1 MKYGKKILAIFLVL
15 VTLTGMLPITGNAA
29 QTVSTENEVSVSGTN
44 EFGQLLSESISD
56 AQQSQ
61 DAGVESG
68 KEGYGVTALTIE
80 GNIATVTYDAMEEAI
95 LLVALYSEENGQL
108 ICSGK
113 TTVTAENTQATLTI
127 EGEMPEFFEAA
138 AFLLDTYD
146 MSPLCPSYATPMYT
160 KQMQELL
167 ASTAEDYVADG
178 YEVLQ
183 LEEEGTTNFAV
194 YNKSVVVIDYQEGV
208 NEVVSADADGGVY
221 IFENC
226 DEQITGLTTGAIMAY
241 SYSENDLLLIKI
253 FGIMEENNQVTIY
266 ADSLELEEVF
276 DYLKIETGS
285 NSSEIEVD
293 PSTCEEGVTY
303 EGLVE
308 DKPATRAWGDEVI
321 LKKSLVF
328 TVEKEFMTKGDNQV
342 GAKINGTV
350 TLGTEASLSYYIS
363 LKRQFVELKME
374 LGIWANVQFSGV
386 LKSTGMTL
394 AEFKLPS
401 PVWGIVF
408 ECAPKLIW
416 EFEASSVM
424 SGKVTAVVGFSY
436 DSESGWQSLNQKP
449 THSTETS
456 IEGKLF
462 MGVELDT
469 SACILDDD
477 IASIGFSI
485 RNGLQ
490 ISGKMTGTEYEEI
503 KENAAKKHT
512 CDKCLSLRLDWV
524 TRGSVFMKIIKIVK
538 VEYVF
543 LDRTIHIG
551 DMYWSFDPDYGDSDF
566 GKCPHYLYRVTVK
579 VQDRNGDPVPD
590 QQVFLS
596 TGESLG
602 KTGEKGTLAT
612 YVEKGNYTF
621 QTTIDGETLKV
632 DREVTNATRVV
643 LTNNP
648 EILKKL
654 ADAAAEL
661 IKALKVENHATYPE
675 KDGGSGTFSSGV
687 TWKIYRSGIMIIEGD
702 GEMDSYSYSDIPW
715 KNLKDKIKAV
725 EFRGDIT
732 NVCNYAFS
740 QCYNLKTVILAD
752 ATVNIGS
759 SAFQGCTQL
768 ENIRLPANYRFNS
781 ASFLGCNNVEK
792 IQYGCPED
800 GIMPNRQASYTSSAY
815 YYVYSLEYIARD
827 NLNTVIFEE
836 GIENVA
842 DYAFYSSSALQ
853 KVFLCSTIT
862 EIGEDAFYY
871 SGITQIEFP
880 EGLTTIESDAFQ
892 SSRLTAVEFP
902 ESLESIGSCAFDN
915 CYGLTELV
923 IPDHLARS
931 VGTSAFRACTGLKK
945 VTVPADLN
953 PSVFIGSTNIESIRY
968 TVGLTGIMTDR
979 QRSNS
984 NTVWYQD
991 TALEAYCRENLK
1003 QVTFDEGI
1011 TRIGNY
1017 AFYNTQVLESVELPS
1032 TLESI
1037 GYEAFYYSG
1046 ITQIEFP
1053 EGLTTIESYAFENSS
1068 LTAVAFRGNAPA
1080 INNTAFRFITAA
1092 AYYPA
1097 GNSTWT
1103 AVKLQNYGGTLT
1115 WEAYTPEQKSI
1126 RTGGQ
1131 SASASA
1137 SAKVKEEAKKPE
1149 NKAIFGGEYS
1159 CVEIDG
1165 QIVQTAYFENLQPGK
1180 EYAMIAVIDPNAED
1194 LLAYSNLLAIMQAPA
1209 ESDGTLVF
1217 DYIPRQQ
1224 ADISYVFA
1232 TGASHQDV
1240 NDAVI
1245 TFPAMVSNG
1254 QAQTIE
1260 PVVTYNGKVLTEEV
1274 DYIILGDVDYTQ
1286 PGDYTCYIRGI
1297 REYTGLVTCRYT
1309 VMQTGV
1315 STWNISL
1322 SDHIAVNFRIA
1333 ADPGAA
1339 QSASV
1344 RLTVGEETQT
1354 TPLTQLTQDA
1364 KTGEYLIRADLAA
1377 AQMTEEVL
1385 VQIVSQDQI
1394 LFEKAYT
1401 VAQYAAYIFDP
1412 VNGYDMQTVDLVRQ
1426 MLHYGAGAQL
1436 YFGYRTED
1444 LANTGIYEGWQDAMP
1459 TKVPVDGAV
1468 DPSPAGFTLVGM
1480 SLVFD
1485 DYVSVR
1491 FYFNAANPASYTF
1504 TVGGEELTPYS
1515 KNGMYYVEVTDLVPQ
1530 DWEQE
1535 IALQVN
1541 GNVCARYS
1549 PVNYMVNMYHKTEKE
1564 TLQTLLLAM
1573 YRYYLAALSYCS

>member
-1 MKYGKKILAIFLVL
+1 
-15 VTLTGMLPITGNAA
+15 
-29 QTVSTENEVSVSGTN
+29 
-44 EFGQLLSESISD
+44 
-56 AQQSQ
+56 
-61 DAGVESG
+61 
-68 KEGYGVTALTIE
+68 
-80 GNIATVTYDAMEEAI
+80 
-95 LLVALYSEENGQL
+95 
-108 ICSGK
+108 
-113 TTVTAENTQATLTI
+113 
-127 EGEMPEFFEAA
+127 
-138 AFLLDTYD
+138 
-146 MSPLCPSYATPMYT
+146 
-160 KQMQELL
+160 
-167 ASTAEDYVADG
+167 
-178 YEVLQ
+178 
-183 LEEEGTTNFAV
+183 
-194 YNKSVVVIDYQEGV
+194 
-208 NEVVSADADGGVY
+208 
-221 IFENC
+221 
-226 DEQITGLTTGAIMAY
+226 
-241 SYSENDLLLIKI
+241 
-253 FGIMEENNQVTIY
+253 
-266 ADSLELEEVF
+266 
-276 DYLKIETGS
+276 
-285 NSSEIEVD
+285 
-293 PSTCEEGVTY
+293 
-303 EGLVE
+303 
-308 DKPATRAWGDEVI
+308 
-321 LKKSLVF
+321 
-328 TVEKEFMTKGDNQV
+328 
-342 GAKINGTV
+342 
-350 TLGTEASLSYYIS
+350 
-363 LKRQFVELKME
+363 
-374 LGIWANVQFSGV
+374 
-386 LKSTGMTL
+386 
-394 AEFKLPS
+394 
-401 PVWGIVF
+401 
-408 ECAPKLIW
+408 
-416 EFEASSVM
+416 
-424 SGKVTAVVGFSY
+424 
-436 DSESGWQSLNQKP
+436 
-449 THSTETS
+449 
-456 IEGKLF
+456 
-462 MGVELDT
+462 
-469 SACILDDD
+469 
-477 IASIGFSI
+477 
-485 RNGLQ
+485 
-490 ISGKMTGTEYEEI
+490 
-503 KENAAKKHT
+503 
-512 CDKCLSLRLDWV
+512 
-524 TRGSVFMKIIKIVK
+524 
-538 VEYVF
+538 
-543 LDRTIHIG
+543 
-551 DMYWSFDPDYGDSDF
+551 
-566 GKCPHYLYRVTVK
+566 
-579 VQDRNGDPVPD
+579 
-590 QQVFLS
+590 
-596 TGESLG
+596 
-602 KTGEKGTLAT
+602 
-612 YVEKGNYTF
+612 
-621 QTTIDGETLKV
+621 
-632 DREVTNATRVV
+632 
-643 LTNNP
+643 
-648 EILKKL
+648 
-654 ADAAAEL
+654 
-661 IKALKVENHATYPE
+661 
-675 KDGGSGTFSSGV
+675 
-687 TWKIYRSGIMIIEGD
+687 
-702 GEMDSYSYSDIPW
+702 
-715 KNLKDKIKAV
+715 
-725 EFRGDIT
+725 
-732 NVCNYAFS
+732 
-740 QCYNLKTVILAD
+740 
-752 ATVNIGS
+752 
-759 SAFQGCTQL
+759 
-768 ENIRLPANYRFNS
+768 
-781 ASFLGCNNVEK
+781 
-792 IQYGCPED
+792 
-800 GIMPNRQASYTSSAY
+800 
-815 YYVYSLEYIARD
+815 
-827 NLNTVIFEE
+827 
-836 GIENVA
+836 
-842 DYAFYSSSALQ
+842 
-853 KVFLCSTIT
+853 
-862 EIGEDAFYY
+862 
-871 SGITQIEFP
+871 
-880 EGLTTIESDAFQ
+880 
-892 SSRLTAVEFP
+892 
-902 ESLESIGSCAFDN
+902 
-915 CYGLTELV
+915 
-923 IPDHLARS
+923 
-931 VGTSAFRACTGLKK
+931 
-945 VTVPADLN
+945 
-953 PSVFIGSTNIESIRY
+953 
-968 TVGLTGIMTDR
+968 MTDR

-1017 AFYNTQVLESVELPS
+1017 AFYYTEALESVELPSTLESIGEDAFYYSGITQIEFPEGLTTIENYAFQSSRLTAVEFPESLESIGRCAFDNCYGLTELVIADHLAKSVGASAFRACTGLKKVTVPADLNPSVFTGSTNIESIRYTVGLTGIMTDRQRSNNNTVWYQDTALEAYCRENLKQVTFDEGITRIGDYAFYSTQVLESVELPS

-1037 GYEAFYYSG
+1037 GKEAFYYSG

-1080 INNTAFRFITAA
+1080 INNTAFRFVTAA

-1103 AVKLQNYGGTLT
+1103 AEKLQNYSGTLT
-1115 WEAYTPEQKSI
+1115 WEAYTPEQRSI

-1137 SAKVKEEAKKPE
+1137 SANVKEEAKKPE

-1165 QIVQTAYFENLQPGK
+1165 QIVQTAYFENLQSGK

-1194 LLAYSNLLAIMQAPA
+1194 LLAHSNLLAIMQAPA
-1209 ESDGTLVF
+1209 EADGTLVF

-1274 DYIILGDVDYTQ
+1274 DYIILGDVDYTEV
-1286 PGDYTCYIRGI
+1286 GDYTCYIRGV

-1364 KTGEYLIRADLAA
+1364 KTGEYQIHADLAA

-1564 TLQTLLLAM
+1564 TLQILLLAM